1 MGPSGKARSGTSI
14 IEVVLALMILSV
26 GLPPLMVCFVEAAA
40 QSVRPAQ
47 ATIAAFLAQERM
59 EEIIA
64 RRYQGTDG
72 YDALTT
78 ANFPSEAEVAGFPGF
93 SRAVSIR
100 YATAGLATAASDEG
114 YKVVRVTVAWR
125 GGAESIEIE
134 HAFADF

>member
-1 MGPSGKARSGTSI
+1 MRWRRMRPAASI

-26 GLPPLMVCFVEAAA
+26 GLPPLMVCFAEASI

-64 RRYQGTDG
+64 RRYRKTDG
-72 YDALTT
+72 YGALTT
-78 ANFPSEAEVAGFPGF
+78 SEFPPEAVVAGYPGF
-93 SRAVSIR
+93 SRSVAIR
-100 YATAGLATAASDEG
+100 YATADLGTSASDVG
-114 YKVVRVTVAWR
+114 YKVVRVTVGWR
-125 GGAESIEIE
+125 SGAESIEIE